1 MCILWWF
8 LLCLRHS
15 LIKILNLQLQFLHYQ
30 LILLSLSNQTPYS
43 ILLILRL
50 LSFLYLSLYW
60 FDWFIIVFVCG
71 YWVWSFHSKT
81 RMDCL
86 LCIWVLNADVYLFF
100 WSLSS
105 SLSCVHAC
113 HNVRC
118 HVYVR
123 DVLRINDWC
132 AYTAGSNRNFYW
144 STSFPWARV
153 LDV

>member
-15 LIKILNLQLQFLHYQ
+15 LIKILNLQLQLLHYQ

-60 FDWFIIVFVCG
+60 FNWLVIVFVRG
-71 YWVWSFHSKT
+71 HWAWSFHSET

-86 LCIWVLNADVYLFF
+86 LCIWVLYTDVYLFF
-100 WSLSS
+100 WSFSS
-105 SLSCVHAC
+105 GLSCVHAC

-118 HVYVR
+118 HVNMR

-132 AYTAGSNRNFYW
+132 AYTAGSYGNFYR
-144 STSFPWARV
+144 STSFAWARV
-153 LDV
+153 LYV